1 MEFNKSNREA
11 LITNLRVRKYNI
23 KVTNKSGN
31 IKKFKTISD
40 AMLFVKYIDKSYKL
54 VSKFNNN

>member
-1 MEFNKSNREA
+1 MK
-11 LITNLRVRKYNI
+11 KYSI

-31 IKKFKTISD
+31 IKKFKTIND
-40 AMLFVKYIDKSYKL
+40 AMLFVKHIDKSYQL